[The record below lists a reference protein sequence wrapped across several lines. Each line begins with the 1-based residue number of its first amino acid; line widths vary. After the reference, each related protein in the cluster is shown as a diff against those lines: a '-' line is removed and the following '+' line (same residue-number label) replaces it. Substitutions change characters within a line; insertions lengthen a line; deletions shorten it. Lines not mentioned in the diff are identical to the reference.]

1 MNNRRFLLVVV
12 IVLIGNSCKEYNYPK
27 GLSPGDAL
35 KSFQIDD
42 RFEIQLYASEP
53 IVKDPV
59 NLVFDEKGD
68 AYVIEMPDYPFP
80 PDGAEGKGRIK
91 KLIDR
96 DNDGVADDF
105 VLYAEGIKDG
115 TSLLPYKGGFLVTA
129 APKIWYFKDEDGD
142 GKADI
147 QEEILTGFFDRNQE
161 AQITGLAF
169 NIDNWIYGN
178 NRGEPGKVRYA
189 QNPRVDPLDVTGV
202 DIRFRPDQSEF
213 ELTTG
218 RAQFGQAFDNYGHRF
233 MTENTYHIRQAVI
246 PWKYLH
252 RHEFMPIPYGNANI
266 KDITRGYGDISD
278 HGLRMYQ
285 QTETPY
291 WRKVR
296 TGRIQKLFDE
306 QGLDL
311 IEHEREHFTGA
322 SGSIYYNGGLFPD
335 EFNNSFFCSEVA
347 GNLVHRDILFDDEN
361 HAAFIARRGKNELD
375 REFLTTTD
383 TWFRPTNFALGPDG
397 ALYVVDF
404 YRQHVESPMSI
415 SEDLKKEMDF
425 MAGNDKGRIYRI
437 VPKGYS
443 PQSLNDLKKNMASE
457 DFVNWLSLPNQWYG
471 ANAQRLLIERGDK
484 SVVPAI
490 RDLSKSSPKAVVRL
504 RSLYILEA
512 MGDLSVSDIKHAL
525 EDVESGVR
533 ENAIRMA
540 ENFPALKPGIFLL
553 RKDPSAKVVL
563 QAALSIGNFD
573 SGDVIPALSEI
584 INRFPDDPWIRMGI
598 LSSALG
604 SSISFL
610 DYLSRYSDFFRV
622 YDIHRQNFLE
632 DFAFITGSRG
642 GEDSMNQFVRFLNSK
657 FQKVDDEFQIWKRFV
672 EGIERSKMV
681 VPDSVLKLL
690 DKMKETRNDR
700 EFYEIFRNIL

>member
-1 MNNRRFLLVVV
+1 MNRVVFLFVMLFVTAFFA
-12 IVLIGNSCKEYNYPK
+12 CKRPKYPRY
-27 GLSPGDAL
+27 LSPGEAL
-35 KSFQIDD
+35 NSFQIDD
-42 RFEIQLYASEP
+42 RFEIQLFASEP
-53 IVKDPV
+53 VVKDPV
-59 NLVFDEKGD
+59 NMVFDEKGD

-80 PDGAEGKGRIK
+80 PEGAEGKGRIK
-91 KLIDR
+91 KLIDK
-96 DNDGVADDF
+96 DNDGEADDF

-115 TSLLPYKGGFLVTA
+115 TSILPYKGGFLVTA

-142 GKADI
+142 GKADV

-178 NRGEPGKVRYA
+178 NRGEPGKVRHA
-189 QNPRVDPLDVTGV
+189 QNPRVEPLDVTGV
-202 DIRFRPDQSEF
+202 DIRFRADQTEF

-218 RAQFGQAFDNYGHRF
+218 RAQFGQAFDNFGHRF

-266 KDITRGYGDISD
+266 NDITRGYGDISD

-306 QGLDL
+306 QGVDL
-311 IEHEREHFTGA
+311 IEHERDHFTGA

-347 GNLVHRDILFDDEN
+347 GNLVHRDILFDDDN
-361 HAAFIARRGKNELD
+361 DAAFIARRGENELD
-375 REFLTTTD
+375 REFLTSTD

-443 PQSLNDLKKNMASE
+443 SQSLNDLRQNMASE
-457 DFVNWLSLPNQWYG
+457 DYVSWLSLPNQWYG
-471 ANAQRLLIERGDK
+471 ANAQRLLIEKGDK

-490 RDLSKSSPKAVVRL
+490 KDLSKNSPKAVVRL

-512 MGDLSVSDIKHAL
+512 IGHLNVNDIRHAL

-540 ENFPALKPGIFLL
+540 ESFPALKPNIFLL

-573 SGDVIPALSEI
+573 TDDVVPALSEI
-584 INRFPDDPWIRMGI
+584 INRFPDDPWIRMAI
-598 LSSALG
+598 LSSKIG
-604 SSISFL
+604 SSISFFTFL
-610 DYLSRYSDFFRV
+610 NRSTKFFKN
-622 YDIHRQNFLE
+622 YDIQKQYFLQ
-632 DFAFITGSRG
+632 DFAFITGARADEESLLQFI
-642 GEDSMNQFVRFLNSK
+642 SIMNSDFK
-657 FQKVDDEFQIWKRFV
+657 KVDNELRVWKRLV
-672 EGIERSKMV
+672 DGIERANLV
-681 VPDSVLKLL
+681 VSEKVMKLL
-690 DKMKETRNDR
+690 NRIKESRQEK
-700 EFYEIFRNIL
+700 EFEEIFINVL